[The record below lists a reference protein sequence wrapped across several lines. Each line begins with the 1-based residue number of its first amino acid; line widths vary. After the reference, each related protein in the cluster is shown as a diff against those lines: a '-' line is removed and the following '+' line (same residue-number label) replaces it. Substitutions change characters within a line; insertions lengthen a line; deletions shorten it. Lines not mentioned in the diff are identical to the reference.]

1 MGLSPEWCTTPSQSV
16 NYASCHD
23 NLSLMDRIIRSTP
36 EASVEE
42 RIRMNNLAA
51 AIYMTAEGVPFMQ
64 AGEEFLRS
72 KVKADGGLDENSY
85 ASPDSVNSLKWSNL
99 EDEQY
104 QNVYQYYKGLIAFRK
119 AHPVLRLD
127 NAEDVKAHV
136 TPVEDLDD
144 NVVAFAITGDVDGET
159 ADGMYVIFN
168 ANNEKKE
175 VTLPEGNWNACI
187 NDTLA
192 GTDTIET
199 ISGTVEVAPVSAL
212 ILVKGDGNGS
222 TAVASA
228 GTLPAW
234 MAYVFTILVA
244 VVIGA
249 CSVWSQKKAGKAG
262 RK

>member
-1 MGLSPEWCTTPSQSV
+1 
-16 NYASCHD
+16 
-23 NLSLMDRIIRSTP
+23 
-36 EASVEE
+36 
-42 RIRMNNLAA
+42 
-51 AIYMTAEGVPFMQ
+51 
-64 AGEEFLRS
+64 
-72 KVKADGGLDENSY
+72 
-85 ASPDSVNSLKWSNL
+85 
-99 EDEQY
+99 
-104 QNVYQYYKGLIAFRK
+104 
-119 AHPVLRLD
+119 
-127 NAEDVKAHV
+127 
-136 TPVEDLDD
+136 
-144 NVVAFAITGDVDGET
+144 
-159 ADGMYVIFN
+159 MYVIFN

-175 VTLPEGNWNACI
+175 VTLPEGNWNVCV

-199 ISGTVEVAPVSAL
+199 ISGTADVDPVSAL

-222 TAVASA
+222 TAIASA

>member
-1 MGLSPEWCTTPSQSV
+1 M
-16 NYASCHD
+16 
-23 NLSLMDRIIRSTP
+23 R
-36 EASVEE
+36 
-42 RIRMNNLAA
+42 
-51 AIYMTAEGVPFMQ
+51 
-64 AGEEFLRS
+64 
-72 KVKADGGLDENSY
+72 
-85 ASPDSVNSLKWSNL
+85 SLKKNKQPFYYATYDAEKKVYDRD
-99 EDEQY
+99 EDGNIKYIE
-104 QNVYQYYKGLIAFRK
+104 I
-119 AHPVLRLD
+119 
-127 NAEDVKAHV
+127 
-136 TPVEDLDD
+136 
-144 NVVAFAITGDVDGET
+144 DGET

-175 VTLPEGNWNACI
+175 VTLPEGNWNVCI

-199 ISGTVEVAPVSAL
+199 ISGTAEVAPVSAL

>member
-1 MGLSPEWCTTPSQSV
+1 M
-16 NYASCHD
+16 
-23 NLSLMDRIIRSTP
+23 
-36 EASVEE
+36 
-42 RIRMNNLAA
+42 
-51 AIYMTAEGVPFMQ
+51 
-64 AGEEFLRS
+64 
-72 KVKADGGLDENSY
+72 
-85 ASPDSVNSLKWSNL
+85 
-99 EDEQY
+99 
-104 QNVYQYYKGLIAFRK
+104 
-119 AHPVLRLD
+119 LRLD
-127 NAEDVKAHV
+127 NAENVKAHV

-144 NVVAFAITGDVDGET
+144 NVVAFAITDDVDGET

-175 VTLPEGNWNACI
+175 VTLPEGNWNVCI

-199 ISGTVEVAPVSAL
+199 ISGTAEVAPVSAL

-222 TAVASA
+222 TAVVSA